1 MSRRGVQYKKRACA
15 QLVRK
20 EHGWLELATVDHT
33 DSLLK
38 TPVSGAVLSLR
49 NGVVIAEHLNER
61 HEKAVNVKE
70 NLYTA
75 YPGNLLQLRQSFHNP

>member
-1 MSRRGVQYKKRACA
+1 MS
-15 QLVRK
+15 LTLTT
-20 EHGWLELATVDHT
+20 LELATVDHT

>member
-1 MSRRGVQYKKRACA
+1 MRSRTSQD
-15 QLVRK
+15 LTF
-20 EHGWLELATVDHT
+20 ESHSHNLELATVDHT

-38 TPVSGAVLSLR
+38 SPVSGAVLSLR